1 MSDFKVKMLQIRF
14 PLGLRPKRSPDPLA
28 GFKGAATRQG
38 GEGEGMG
45 KGGEMMMMRM
55 RRKGKRRDD
64 GNERQERDGGGNGK
78 GDRGD
83 VRDGRGRQGKGGREE
98 KGGEGLQL
106 PKLIFLAPPL
116 HEKASEHPLHI

>member
-14 PLGLRPKRSPDPLA
+14 PLGLRPKPRWGNLQRSTDPLA
-28 GFKGAATRQG
+28 GFRGAATRQG

-45 KGGEMMMMRM
+45 KGGERVMMKM

-83 VRDGRGRQGKGGREE
+83 VRDGTGHGMGGDGKGKEEGRKREE
-98 KGGEGLQL
+98 SGYSFPNL
-106 PKLIFLAPPL
+106 
-116 HEKASEHPLHI
+116 